1 MTSKELK
8 IAGALMYVCE
18 GTKLRKDPRYKNT
31 YLYSIELTNSNP
43 QIIKLF
49 MRFLLEE
56 IEANVR
62 KVRGQLFVYEDHNI
76 KKLVRFW
83 SKVSGIPGNQFHKV
97 IVLKS
102 RNFKYKPNPLGTFKI
117 RYSNKVAFLK
127 LQSIIDD
134 VWRGARVV

>member
-8 IAGALMYVCE
+8 IAGASLYACE

-43 QIIKLF
+43 RIIKLF

-56 IEANVR
+56 LEVNVR
-62 KVRGQLFVYEDHNI
+62 KLRGQLFVYKDHNI

-83 SKVSGIPGNQFHKV
+83 SKVSNIPDNQFHKV
-97 IVLKS
+97 IVLKNKNS
-102 RNFKYKPNPLGTFKI
+102 KYKPNLLGTFKI
-117 RYSNKVAFLK
+117 RYSSKTAFLK
-127 LQSIIDD
+127 LQSIIND
-134 VWRGARVV
+134 VWRGAGVV